1 MDYKIS
7 KLSELNEIQVRQATA
22 ICVEGLYDIFSMIS
36 KDKNLLTELFMES
49 FDYDM
54 CYACLHDGEAVGF
67 IGLGNSS
74 KRAAGNMKL
83 ETFEKLF
90 DKRKAKYMFPGIYAG
105 MGKPKV
111 KSDKEL
117 EVDFLATSPA
127 LRSKGIGKLLM
138 VFVCENLGYET
149 CVLDVY
155 SKNIK
160 AIKFY
165 ERLGFKQYSVKS
177 EWMIRLFRG
186 IGKTITMK
194 LNINEM
200 KNLRDN
206 HPN

>member
-22 ICVEGLYDIFSMIS
+22 ICVEGLYNIFSMIS
-36 KDKNLLTELFMES
+36 KDKNLLTEFFMDS

-54 CYACLHDGEAVGF
+54 CYACLHEGEAVGF

-74 KRAAGNMKL
+74 KRAAANMRL

-90 DKRKAKYMFPGIYAG
+90 DKRKAKYMFPDIYAG

-111 KSDKEL
+111 KSDKEV
-117 EVDFLATSPA
+117 EIDYLATSPS
-127 LRSKGIGKLLM
+127 LRSKGIGKLLINY
-138 VFVCENLGYET
+138 VFENLDYES

-155 SKNIK
+155 SNNKK

-165 ERLGFKQYSVKS
+165 ERLGFKQERAKS
-177 EWMIRLFRG
+177 EWVLRLFRG
-186 IGKTITMK
+186 VGKTITMK
-194 LNINEM
+194 LNINSAE
-200 KNLRDN
+200 K
-206 HPN
+206 